1 MNQFKKA
8 VWMIVVM
15 FVCACAQEDT
25 NKQIVYIASDRTIP
39 FWQIMGKGVVSK
51 ALEYGYKIE
60 LLDSKNL
67 AKMEL
72 EHTIKAIQ
80 NRVDAIIISPTNSS
94 RCVTVLKLAQ
104 AANIPVVVLD
114 IGTDEGEYLSFIS
127 ADNKKGAY
135 DIGKVLANKMKQKGI
150 ETGEVG
156 IIAIPQKRLN
166 GQLRTTGFMQAMQEE
181 GIKTADIK
189 QQVNFSL
196 EETYMFANEL
206 INKYDDLKAIW
217 LQGSDKYQGAL
228 NAIKDANK
236 EGEILL
242 ITFDAEPEFLELIPK
257 GVLVGA
263 AMQQP
268 FLMGQEAVAVLHEH
282 FKGNAVA
289 RNIQLPILAISQ
301 ENIHEKLPI
310 IKRNV
315 LGLEGK

>member
-1 MNQFKKA
+1 MKPFKRTL
-8 VWMIVVM
+8 WILLSM
-15 FVCACAQEDT
+15 FITLFAQENNT
-25 NKQIVYIASDRTIP
+25 KQVVYIASDRTIP
-39 FWQIMGKGVVSK
+39 FWQIMGKGVSAK
-51 ALEYGYKIE
+51 ALEYGYDIK
-60 LLDSKNL
+60 LLGSQNS
-67 AKMEL
+67 AKVEL

-80 NRVDAIIISPTNSS
+80 DKVDAIIISPTNSS
-94 RCVTVLKLAQ
+94 RCVTILKLAK

-114 IGTDEGEYLSFIS
+114 IGTDGGEYLSFIS

-135 DIGKVLANKMKQKGI
+135 EIGQVLAKKMKQEGVS
-150 ETGEVG
+150 EGAVG
-156 IIAIPQKRLN
+156 IIGIPQKRLN
-166 GQLRTTGFMQAMQEE
+166 GQLRTAGFMQAMEEE

-196 EETYMFANEL
+196 EETYMLSTEL
-206 INKYDDLKAIW
+206 INKYDNLKAIW

-228 NAIKDANK
+228 NAIKDAKK
-236 EGEILL
+236 ENEILL
-242 ITFDAEPEFLELIPK
+242 ITFDAEPEFLDLIPK

-268 FLMGQEAVAVLHEH
+268 FLMGQEAIEVLHQH
-282 FKGNAVA
+282 FNGQAVT

-301 ENIHEKLPI
+301 ENIKEKLSV

>member
-1 MNQFKKA
+1 MKQFKQA

-15 FVCACAQEDT
+15 FVCACAQENT
-25 NKQIVYIASDRTIP
+25 NKQIAYIASDRSIP

-51 ALEYGYKIE
+51 ALEYGYEIE

-67 AKMEL
+67 AKVEL

-114 IGTDEGEYLSFIS
+114 IGTDAGEYLSFIS

-206 INKYDDLKAIW
+206 IIKYDDLKAIW

-257 GVLVGA
+257 EVLVGA

-268 FLMGQEAVAVLHEH
+268 FLMGQEAVVVLHEH
-282 FKGNAVA
+282 FNGNAVA

-301 ENIHEKLPI
+301 ENIHEKLFI

-315 LGLEGK
+315 LGLEGE

>member
-1 MNQFKKA
+1 MRQFRKV
-8 VWMIVVM
+8 VWIILGM
-15 FVCACAQEDT
+15 FISVFAQEHT
-25 NKQIVYIASDRTIP
+25 AQQIVYIASDRTIP
-39 FWQIMGKGVVSK
+39 FWQIMGKGVTSK
-51 ALEYGYKIE
+51 ALEYGYDVK
-60 LLDSKNL
+60 LLDSKNS
-67 AKMEL
+67 AKVEL
-72 EHTIKAIQ
+72 EHTIKAIKD
-80 NRVDAIIISPTNSS
+80 RVDAIIISPTNSS
-94 RCVTVLKLAQ
+94 RCVTVLKLAH
-104 AANIPVVVLD
+104 AAHIPVVVLD

-127 ADNKKGAY
+127 ANNKKGAY
-135 DIGKVLANKMKQKGI
+135 DIGKVLAKKMKQ
-150 ETGEVG
+150 ESLQTGEVG

-166 GQLRTTGFMQAMQEE
+166 GQLRTAGFMQAMEEE

-196 EETYMFANEL
+196 EETYMFSNEL
-206 INKYDDLKAIW
+206 INKYDNLKAIW

-268 FLMGQEAVAVLHEH
+268 FLMGQEAIEVLHEH
-282 FKGNAVA
+282 FKGNTVVK
-289 RNIQLPILAISQ
+289 NIQLPILAISQ
-301 ENIHEKLPI
+301 ENIKEKLSI

>member
-114 IGTDEGEYLSFIS
+114 IGTDAGEYLSFIS

-135 DIGKVLANKMKQKGI
+135 DIGKVLANKMKQQGI

-181 GIKTADIK
+181 EIKTADIK

-282 FKGNAVA
+282 FNGQAVT